1 MKAAKFC
8 GDGYRDRTEVRWS
21 VNSEATYKGL
31 CLVAVVQLSIIQ
43 ISTLT
48 GWYCLQVVGSF
59 SRVGLSLYTYVP
71 PNQTG
76 MFSDSGALNRAVQR
90 PANAFDAFRR
100 AAEEGLSGIWSG
112 ISGTLMDPTQVWH
125 TWNTLIVRGFRVLP
139 FRVASYAG
147 PLE

>member
-1 MKAAKFC
+1 M
-8 GDGYRDRTEVRWS
+8 
-21 VNSEATYKGL
+21 
-31 CLVAVVQLSIIQ
+31 
-43 ISTLT
+43 
-48 GWYCLQVVGSF
+48 VGSF

-100 AAEEGLSGIWSG
+100 AAEEGLSGVWSG

-125 TWNTLIVRGFRVLP
+125 IWNVSIDQLGFHAVSMPHDSNVPSP
-139 FRVASYAG
+139 FLSHLHCCRAVNIIS
-147 PLE
+147 